1 MMGADGL
8 TLGFLSRGHAATA
21 RMALSDGNGVLT
33 YGQLRERV
41 LGLAGQLVAAGVVPG
56 DVVAVACDRSV
67 ESVVGILAAYAAGAA
82 YLPLDPSYPQARLA
96 QMLDDANPRLAVVV
110 PAADGAVFR
119 SRELPIIETTAIGSA
134 AALVEPVLAAVR
146 APAYVVFTSGS
157 TGRPKGAVVSRHALA
172 RMVDWHVEHPRLGQ
186 PARVLQFVSLGFD
199 PSVRD
204 IFATLAT
211 GGSLLM
217 AAEADRKDPFRLL
230 NLMREQRVARV
241 ALPYAM
247 LRAVAEAWAEG
258 GAQPEAWRDVI
269 TGGEALAITPA
280 VRQLFSGL
288 RDAVLYN
295 EYGPTETG
303 VLVTSHALAGDP
315 AHWPER
321 PDLGLALPYAH
332 LHVVDEQLRPVPDG
346 TEGELLIG
354 GDSVADGYLNQPQL
368 TGRSFVQL
376 ESPAATER
384 VYRSGDRVRR
394 EANGHLVFLGRVD
407 DQVKVAGYRVELGEV
422 EAALSAHAAVR
433 DVAVVAPEGAAGRQL
448 VAHIVLAGDALSTH
462 DTRAAIEQHLT
473 AQLPAFARPQNLVFH
488 DALPLTSHGKIDRRK
503 LAAHSLPDVAALPAR
518 PDAAMEDRA
527 VALWRE
533 LLAAPELRAED
544 NVFDHGADSLLVMVF
559 VTRWRSIAGSALS
572 AATVYRH
579 PSPRQQA
586 QASAVAPP
594 AAEGRTAEAEQ
605 TDSSFAALPSEVPLS
620 HGQMEKWFASQFGE
634 MASLSFNESSSLLLD
649 GELNRA
655 AFRQALE
662 IVWQRHESLRFS
674 FAADGS
680 SQRFNPDVPLPLMDA
695 ELAEAGKTAAT
706 LDDFCDAQ
714 VRRPFDLTT
723 APLVRF
729 TLVRMGERRHALH
742 IVAHHLVMDGWS
754 LAIFISELSACY
766 NALAAGH
773 KPVLAPA
780 AAFRTYLMAAQARR
794 AERLTASLDYWRQVY
809 ATPPPT
815 LRLPSDRPTPGQPD
829 YAAATVRHEFAPA
842 LVAALRSDAVR
853 RGVSLYSLLL
863 SGFGVLLARLSGQ
876 NDFAVAVPFAGLA
889 LAGNQSLMGDGV
901 SSLPLR
907 MQLEPGLAWG
917 DWIDRNHAA
926 VLDAMAHRE
935 ATLTDIQRML
945 GLRAHNGEAALTG
958 VTFNLLPES
967 TAVAFDGLAHEV
979 RESPRV
985 ALDWDLYFNLSPSN
999 GTLVLDLH
1007 YATARHD
1014 APTMQRWIGFYEA
1027 LLRSIANLRGT
1038 DVALGAIDLLG
1049 AAGRHEVL
1057 EKWNATAVPYARE
1070 QGLTTLVEAQMQ
1082 RVPRQVAA
1090 ECGGKSI
1097 SYGELDR
1104 TTRTLAHALLRRG
1117 IGRGKLVGICVP
1129 RSLEMLIAVVGV
1141 LRSGAAY
1148 VPLDPTF
1155 PAERLHYMAD
1165 HSGLQHVLV
1174 TDAGLLP
1181 QEVASNRLLLDV
1193 TELLK
1198 EPEEQMALPTVSGEN
1213 LAYVLYTSGSTGKPK
1228 GVGITHRNLV
1238 NFLLSMSHEP
1248 GFGVDDVL
1256 CAVTTLSFD
1265 IAGLEL
1271 YLPLIVGARLVIAT
1285 EEEHHEPQPLWDLVE
1300 RSGCNVLQTTPSLL
1314 RLLMDSGRDNE
1325 VRNLRLF
1332 VGGEALPLEVANSLA
1347 GRCREFWNLYG
1358 PTETTIWSTV
1368 ARVRPGLTEVPLGKP
1383 IANTRIYV
1391 LDANGEPTLP
1401 GLIGEIWIGGDGV
1414 ADGYLHQPELT
1425 AERFLADPFV
1435 GGDARMYRTGD
1446 LGSWRDGVLYF
1457 NGRVDNQIKI
1467 RGYRIEP
1474 GDIEAAADAYA
1485 GMRECVAVAYR
1496 FGDNDLRLV
1505 LYAVVDGDR
1514 TDVARALREHL
1525 RARLPAYMLPQHV
1538 ELLDALPKTPNGKI
1552 DRKALPEPSAAGAV
1566 GHSTTMATAPT
1577 LDNPREAYLA
1587 AVWGD
1592 LIGVSD
1598 IRRNDNFF
1606 DIGGHSLL
1614 AVEFANRVQRETGVR
1629 IALLDVAT
1637 STLSALA
1644 AELPE
1649 AKAVAGSGNASLGM
1663 RLRRL
1668 FGIK

>member
-1 MMGADGL
+1 
-8 TLGFLSRGHAATA
+8 
-21 RMALSDGNGVLT
+21 MALSDNRSVLD
-33 YGQLRERV
+33 YAELRTRV
-41 LGLAGQLVAAGVVPG
+41 LALAGQLCAAGVVPG
-56 DVVAVACDRSV
+56 DVVAVTCDRSV
-67 ESVVGILAAYAAGAA
+67 ESVIGILAVYAAGAA
-82 YLPLDPSYPQARLA
+82 YLPLDLSYPPARLA
-96 QMLDDANPRLAVVV
+96 QMLEDARPRLGVRV
-110 PAADGAVFR
+110 PGAPDDLLRSLGSLFVESGATGAANA
-119 SRELPIIETTAIGSA
+119 
-134 AALVEPVLAAVR
+134 LAAPVPVD
-146 APAYVVFTSGS
+146 AGLPAYVLFTSGS
-157 TGRPKGAVVSRHALA
+157 TGRPKGAVLSRRALEQ
-172 RMVDWHVEHPRLGQ
+172 MVAWHRDHPRLGRA
-186 PARVLQFVSLGFD
+186 ARVLQFATLGFD
-199 PSVRD
+199 SSVRD
-204 IFATLAT
+204 LFATFAT
-211 GGSLLM
+211 GGTLVM
-217 AAEADRKDPFRLL
+217 AAAPERIDPFRLL
-230 NLMREQRVARV
+230 ELMHDQRIERAFFPYVA
-241 ALPYAM
+241 
-247 LRAVAEAWAEG
+247 LRAVAQARAEG
-258 GAQPEAWRDVI
+258 GVLPGELRDLM
-269 TGGEALAITPA
+269 TGGEALSITPA
-280 VRQLFSGL
+280 IRKLFAALPG
-288 RDAVLYN
+288 AVLHN
-295 EYGPTETG
+295 EYGPTESC
-303 VLVTSHALAGDP
+303 VFVTSKPLSGDP
-315 AHWPER
+315 AQWPER
-321 PDLGLALPYAH
+321 PDIGAPLPH
-332 LHVVDEQLRPVPDG
+332 VRLHVADEFLRAVPDG
-346 TEGELLIG
+346 SEGELLIG
-354 GDSVADGYLNQPQL
+354 GKSLADGYINRPELDAERFAQFGNSD
-368 TGRSFVQL
+368 GVD
-376 ESPAATER
+376 ER

-394 EANGHLVFLGRVD
+394 EPDGRLVFLGRMD
-407 DQVKVAGYRVELGEV
+407 DQVKIAGYRVELGEV
-422 EAALSAHAAVR
+422 ESVLLAHPAVR
-433 DVAVVAPEGAAGRQL
+433 TGAVVAPVTVNGRRL
-448 VAHIVLAGDALSTH
+448 VGHIVPMDSARTEAELRAELMPYLKARLPSFAQPQQLLFCDALAMT
-462 DTRAAIEQHLT
+462 
-473 AQLPAFARPQNLVFH
+473 PN
-488 DALPLTSHGKIDRRK
+488 GKIDRLR
-503 LAAHSLPDVAALPAR
+503 LEAMSPVSLEALPLAV
-518 PDAAMEDRA
+518 DATLEERV

-533 LLAAPELRAED
+533 LLVAPLLDADD
-544 NVFDHGADSLLVMVF
+544 NVFDQGADSLLVMTF
-559 VTRWRSIAGSALS
+559 VTRLRALAGGAPDTVAIYTLPTPRQQVQALS
-572 AATVYRH
+572 AIDF
-579 PSPRQQA
+579 PRMTGVE
-586 QASAVAPP
+586 VAPLEPDGVDLP
-594 AAEGRTAEAEQ
+594 A
-605 TDSSFAALPSEVPLS
+605 DVPLS
-620 HGQMEKWFASQFGE
+620 DGQMEKWFVSQFGG
-634 MASLSFNESSSLLLD
+634 MAALTFNESSVLHLD
-649 GELNRA
+649 GVLDTDA
-655 AFRQALE
+655 LKQALAM
-662 IVWQRHESLRFS
+662 IWARHEALRFS
-674 FAADGS
+674 FAVDGS
-680 SQRFNPDVPLPLMDA
+680 CQHFHADVPLPLV
-695 ELAEAGKTAAT
+695 ELDWGSLPSEGNARLKAYCEQ
-706 LDDFCDAQ
+706 Q
-714 VRRPFDLTT
+714 VRQPFDM
-723 APLVRF
+723 AAPPLVRF
-729 TLVRMGERRHALH
+729 TLIRLDERRYALH
-742 IVAHHLVMDGWS
+742 VIAHHLVFDGWS
-754 LAIFISELSACY
+754 LAVLVAELAVVY
-766 NALAAGH
+766 NALCLGREPELAA
-773 KPVLAPA
+773 PLS
-780 AAFRTYLMAAQARR
+780 FRRYLIDGRERR
-794 AERLTASLDYWRQVY
+794 LSGESERLKYWHQVY
-809 ATPPPT
+809 AVPPT
-815 LRLPSDRPTPGQPD
+815 TLKLPSDRPTPLQPD
-829 YAAATVRHEFAPA
+829 YAAATERHEFSPA
-842 LVAALRSDAVR
+842 LTALLRSEARR
-853 RGVSLYSLLL
+853 RGVSLCSLLL
-863 SGFGVLLARLSGQ
+863 SGFGVLLSRLSGQ
-876 NDFAVAVPFAGLA
+876 CDFAVAVPFAGLA
-889 LAGNQSLMGDGV
+889 LADTRALMGDGV

-907 MQLEPGLAWG
+907 MQVEPALPF
-917 DWIDRNHAA
+917 DELVTRTHAA
-926 VLDAMAHRE
+926 LLE
-935 ATLTDIQRML
+935 AADHQGLTLTAIQRML
-945 GLRAHNGEAALTG
+945 GVRANNGEAALTG
-958 VTFNLLPES
+958 VEFNLLPRVPS
-967 TAVAFDGLAHEV
+967 VAFEGLSYELQ
-979 RESPRV
+979 ECPR
-985 ALDWDLYFNLSPSN
+985 AAMDWDLSFNLSDSGKALALN
-999 GTLVLDLH
+999 LH
-1007 YATARHD
+1007 YATARYD
-1014 APTMQRWIGFYEA
+1014 AVTVRRWIGFYEA
-1027 LLRSIANLRGT
+1027 LLSCVAGLGSIMATAGIS
-1038 DVALGAIDLLG
+1038 VAEIDLLG

-1057 EKWNATAVPYARE
+1057 EKWNATATPYARE
-1070 QGLTTLVEAQMQ
+1070 QGLTALVEAQMQ

-1485 GMRECVAVAYR
+1485 GMRECVAVAHR

-1587 AVWGD
+1587 AVWSD

>member
-1 MMGADGL
+1 
-8 TLGFLSRGHAATA
+8 
-21 RMALSDGNGVLT
+21 
-33 YGQLRERV
+33 
-41 LGLAGQLVAAGVVPG
+41 
-56 DVVAVACDRSV
+56 
-67 ESVVGILAAYAAGAA
+67 
-82 YLPLDPSYPQARLA
+82 
-96 QMLDDANPRLAVVV
+96 
-110 PAADGAVFR
+110 
-119 SRELPIIETTAIGSA
+119 
-134 AALVEPVLAAVR
+134 
-146 APAYVVFTSGS
+146 
-157 TGRPKGAVVSRHALA
+157 
-172 RMVDWHVEHPRLGQ
+172 
-186 PARVLQFVSLGFD
+186 
-199 PSVRD
+199 
-204 IFATLAT
+204 
-211 GGSLLM
+211 M
-217 AAEADRKDPFRLL
+217 AAEAERMDPFRLL
-230 NLMREQRVARV
+230 DLMREQRVERV

-247 LRAVAEAWAEG
+247 LRAIAEARAEG
-258 GAQPEAWRDVI
+258 GASPEAWRDVI
-269 TGGEALAITPA
+269 TGGEALAVTPA
-280 VRQLFSGL
+280 VRQLFSVL
-288 RDAVLYN
+288 PDAVLYN

-303 VLVTSHALAGDP
+303 VLVTSHALADDP
-315 AHWPER
+315 AQWPER
-321 PDLGLALPYAH
+321 PDLGPALPYVR
-332 LHVVDEQLRPVPDG
+332 LHIVDEQLQPVPDG

-368 TGRSFVQL
+368 TERSFVQL
-376 ESPAATER
+376 ESAVATER

-394 EANGHLVFLGRVD
+394 EADGHLVFLGRVD

-422 EAALSAHAAVR
+422 EAVLSAHAAVR
-433 DVAVVAPEGAAGRQL
+433 EAAVVAPKGAAGRQL
-448 VAHIVLAGDALSTH
+448 VAHIALAGDAPSAR
-462 DTRAAIEQHLT
+462 DARAAIEQHLA

-488 DALPLTSHGKIDRRK
+488 DDALPLTSNGKIDRRQLETQSMAK
-503 LAAHSLPDVAALPAR
+503 VAAEPA
-518 PDAAMEDRA
+518 PADAAVEDRA

-533 LLAAPELRAED
+533 LLATPELSADD

-559 VTRWRSIAGSALS
+559 VTRWRSITGFALN
-572 AATVYRH
+572 AAAVYQH
-579 PSPRQQA
+579 PTPRQQVLA
-586 QASAVAPP
+586 CAATPLAAGEETVAS
-594 AAEGRTAEAEQ
+594 EQ
-605 TDSSFAALPSEVPLS
+605 VDSSSAALPLEVPLS
-620 HGQMEKWFASQFGE
+620 NGQLEKWFASQFGD

-649 GELNRA
+649 GELSRV

-662 IVWQRHESLRFS
+662 AVWQRHESLRFS

-680 SQRFNPDVPLPLMDA
+680 SQRFNPDVSLPLTEVD
-695 ELAEAGKTAAT
+695 LAEAGKTTTT

-714 VRRPFDLTT
+714 VRRPFELTA

-729 TLVRMGERRHALH
+729 ALVRLGERRHALH

-766 NALAAGH
+766 NALVSGH
-773 KPVLAPA
+773 ESSLAPA
-780 AAFRTYLMAAQARR
+780 ASFRAYLVAAQTHR
-794 AERLTASLDYWRQVY
+794 AERLTASLDYWRQIY

-815 LRLPSDRPTPGQPD
+815 LRLPGDRPTPGQPD

-842 LVAALRSDAVR
+842 LIAALRSDALR

-863 SGFGVLLARLSGQ
+863 SGVGVLLARLSGQ
-876 NDFAVAVPFAGLA
+876 SDFAVAAPFAGLA
-889 LAGNQSLMGDGV
+889 LAGNQALMGDGV

-917 DWIDRNHAA
+917 DWVDRTHAT
-926 VLDAMAHRE
+926 VLDAMMHRE

-945 GLRAHNGEAALTG
+945 GLRAQNGEAALTG

-967 TAVAFDGLAHEV
+967 TVASFDGLAHVVQEC
-979 RESPRV
+979 PRV
-985 ALDWDLYFNLSPSN
+985 AMDWDLCFNLSPSN

-1007 YATARHD
+1007 YASARHD
-1014 APTMQRWIGFYEA
+1014 ARTMQRWVGFYDA
-1027 LLRSIANLRGT
+1027 LLRGVANLRGA
-1038 DVALGAIDLLG
+1038 DVALTAIDLLG

-1070 QGLTTLVEAQMQ
+1070 QGLTALVEAQMQ
-1082 RVPRQVAA
+1082 RVPQQVAA

-1104 TTRTLAHALLRRG
+1104 ATRTLAQALLRRG

-1155 PAERLHYMAD
+1155 PAERLRYMAE

-1174 TDAGLLP
+1174 TDAELLP

-1198 EPEEQMALPTVSGEN
+1198 EPEEQTALPTVSGEN

-1248 GFGVDDVL
+1248 GFGADDVL

-1485 GMRECVAVAYR
+1485 GMRECVAVAHR

-1525 RARLPAYMLPQHV
+1525 RARLPTYMLPQHV

-1552 DRKALPEPSAAGAV
+1552 DRKALPEPSAAGAI
-1566 GHSTTMATAPT
+1566 GHSTTTATAPT

-1587 AVWGD
+1587 EVWGD

-1598 IRRNDNFF
+1598 IRRNDNFV

-1637 STLSALA
+1637 STLAALA

-1649 AKAVAGSGNASLGM
+1649 MKAVAGSGDASLGM